1 MTRLKALWPRLM
13 LSLKV
18 SLNSGLLVFF
28 TVLVLS
34 LWASSYTHTHTQ
46 NSLTH
51 ICKHTDWN
59 VHSEW
64 MWKILTALGKGNS
77 NFTLASRS
85 LAETPVEREKLGV
98 SAQWSDRLL
107 PGNFKD
113 GDDFNTRGSWEVD
126 ASGDVQYQ
134 VIECQVGVDPAEQNN
149 NNKQTNIKNTIQKQ
163 LQKWQSASRRGKQ
176 LTDEWVTATVA

>member
-1 MTRLKALWPRLM
+1 
-13 LSLKV
+13 
-18 SLNSGLLVFF
+18 
-28 TVLVLS
+28 
-34 LWASSYTHTHTQ
+34 
-46 NSLTH
+46 
-51 ICKHTDWN
+51 
-59 VHSEW
+59 

-98 SAQWSDRLL
+98 SAQRSDRLR